1 MKIEQRTLRTNGQKA
16 DTFNTI
22 TVPAHPIGKA
32 WFIANREDVLREAGF
47 CTAYR
52 KWIVYH
58 ASSKFGRSYDYLTQ
72 ALAAGKAAAAIY
84 DEVAEPMGNDLQK
97 LRPVFETVY
106 PK

>member
-1 MKIEQRTLRTNGQKA
+1 MKTEQRTLVTDSRKA

-22 TVPAHPIGKA
+22 TVSAYPTGKA
-32 WFIANREDVLREAGF
+32 WFIVNREDVLCEAGF

-58 ASSKFGRSYDYLTQ
+58 TSSKFGRSYDYLAQ
-72 ALAAGKAAAAIY
+72 SVAAGKAAAAIY
-84 DEVAEPMGNDLQK
+84 DEEAEPAGDDLQR
-97 LRPVFETVY
+97 LRPVFEAVY